1 MATVQE
7 YIDAYVERNATS
19 IAIGAGQ
26 PLCEMREY
34 AERNGI
40 TFPLLADEDWSVIM
54 SYGVRHWFALAM
66 HNATYYVVRPATFLI
81 DKLGFALHA
90 WTGLADHGL
99 SNSIARPATFI
110 VDRLGVIR
118 YTFIG
123 SSQFDLADQQEI
135 LEYLDSLAP

>member
-7 YIDAYVERNATS
+7 HTDAYAERNATV
-19 IAIGAGQ
+19 IAVGAGQ
-26 PLCEMREY
+26 QLCELREY

-40 TFPLLADEDWSVIM
+40 TFPLLADEDWSVIR

-66 HNATYYVVRPATFLI
+66 HNFAYYIVRPATSII
-81 DKLGFALHA
+81 DKFGFALHE

-110 VDRLGVIR
+110 IDKLGKIR
-118 YTFIG
+118 YTYIR
-123 SSQFDLADQQEI
+123 SSQFDLAEQSEI
-135 LEYLDSLAP
+135 FDHLDSLT

>member
-1 MATVQE
+1 MQE
-7 YIDAYVERNATS
+7 HSDAYAERNATS

-26 PLCEMREY
+26 QLCELREY
-34 AERNGI
+34 AERSGI
-40 TFPLLADEDWSVIM
+40 TFPLLADEDWSIIR

-66 HNATYYVVRPATFLI
+66 HNFAYTIVRPATTII
-81 DKLGFALHA
+81 DNLGYSLHK

-118 YTFIG
+118 YTYIG
-123 SSQFDLADQQEI
+123 SNQFDLAEQGEI
-135 LEYLDSLAP
+135 LDHLDSLTP